1 MSYETTIIKN
11 QETIIQQND
20 FLIKMLKA
28 VLPDAGKNTWMNE
41 DEVLVK
47 LNTSKSTLKRKRKN
61 GELQWRYAGNGRNIQ
76 YNRKSVEDDL
86 QKRSTV
92 QSRRSLKV
100 A

>member
-1 MSYETTIIKN
+1 MSYETTIIEN
-11 QETIIQQND
+11 QKVIIQQND

-28 VLPDAGKNTWMNE
+28 VLPDAGKNLWMNE

-47 LNTSKSTLKRKRKN
+47 LNTSSSTLKRKRRN
-61 GELQWRYAGNGRNIQ
+61 GELEWRYAGNGRKIQ
-76 YNRKSVEDDL
+76 YNRKSVEADL

-92 QSRRSLKV
+92 QPGRLKI